1 MRTWVIPDVH
11 GCLLTLRTL
20 VEDLIGLKK
29 DDSLIFLGDLIDRG
43 PSSKGVIDYIIK
55 LDEDGINTKVLK
67 GNHEEYMANVF
78 RDEQSKTGLRR
89 MLGMKSVSFKDWM
102 LYGGAATMS
111 SFNAGFVEAIPVR
124 YIEWIES
131 LDFYMQWKNFL
142 IVHAGFN
149 FELDDIF
156 SDTQSM
162 MWIREYRIDPEKL
175 GNRKIIHGHVPVS
188 LEFINQS
195 IYSNSFQFID
205 LDNGVYM
212 TDKPGFG
219 NLLALELN
227 TMELLVQPNLDF

>member
-20 VEDLIGLKK
+20 IEDLIELRK
-29 DDSLIFLGDLIDRG
+29 DDFLIFLGDVIDRG
-43 PSSKGVIDYIIK
+43 PASMGVIDYIIK
-55 LDEDGINTKVLK
+55 MRENGISAVVIK
-67 GNHEEYMANVF
+67 GNHEDYMATVY
-78 RDEQSKTGLRR
+78 RDEMSKSGLRK
-89 MLGMKSVSFKDWM
+89 MLRIKSGSFKDWM
-102 LYGGAATMS
+102 MYGGEKTLQ
-111 SFNAGFVEAIPVR
+111 SFNVSNVADIPVK

-131 LDFYMQWKNFL
+131 LDFYMAWKDFL

-149 FELDDIF
+149 FEIDDIF

-162 MWIREYRIDPEKL
+162 MWIRDYKIDPVKL

-188 LEFINQS
+188 LDFIYQS
-195 IYSNSFQFID
+195 INSNSFQFID
-205 LDNGVYM
+205 LDNGVYL
-212 TDKPGFG
+212 TDKPGYG